1 MIKLF
6 EHPLSGNTHKVR
18 LLLGYLGIAY
28 EGVHVD
34 LPVNP
39 EKTSDIMGYN
49 PLAEIPV
56 IVDGDV
62 VLRDSQAIL
71 VYLARKYGGETW
83 LPSDAAG
90 QARVFQWLS
99 FAANEIHHGPNL
111 ARVHYLFNFEL
122 DVELAKRRSVRV
134 LQLLDAHLASRSW
147 LEIDRPTIADV
158 ACLPYVA
165 LAGEGK
171 VQLADYSNVVAW
183 IERLRNLK
191 GFVPMPGLDRA
202 AAA

>member
-6 EHPLSGNTHKVR
+6 EHPLSGNAHKVR
-18 LLLGYLGIAY
+18 LLLGYLGVAY

-34 LPVNP
+34 LPVKP
-39 EKTSDIMGYN
+39 EKAADLLQHNSLG
-49 PLAEIPV
+49 EVPV
-56 IVDGDV
+56 IIDGDV

-71 VYLARKYGGETW
+71 VYLARKHGGETW

-99 FAANEIHHGPNL
+99 FAANEIYHGPNL
-111 ARVHYLFNFEL
+111 ARVHYLFNFDL
-122 DVELAKRRSVRV
+122 DVELAKKRSARV
-134 LQLLDAHLASRSW
+134 LQILDAHLASRSW
-147 LEIDRPTIADV
+147 LELDRPTIADV

-171 VQLADYSNVVAW
+171 IPLADYSNVVAW
-183 IERLRNLK
+183 IERLRSLK